1 MEKEQQ
7 AVNKFSEYLTEC
19 GFYFA
24 NISNPTKTLFG
35 DVVPDSVKNSRIKD
49 PNGTEEENNAP
60 PKVKVA
66 DKGAKFANYLQI
78 MNAVQ

>member
-1 MEKEQQ
+1 M
-7 AVNKFSEYLTEC
+7 NKFSEYLTEC

-35 DVVPDSVKNSRIKD
+35 DLVPDSVKSRKIKD
-49 PNGTEEENNAP
+49 PDATEEENDAP
-60 PKVKVA
+60 PKVKTA
-66 DKGAKFANYLQI
+66 DKGTKFANYLQI